1 MSQEPA
7 DRPLKR
13 MRLAGVRA
21 PKPVLDPV
29 IEKNLSARQL
39 ELLDDLQHQVKQD
52 QFAHW
57 TMAEI
62 ASRMGCSLRTLYGI
76 APSKEELILT
86 VVDRRMRHIGR
97 KAFNHLD
104 ESMSP
109 VEGLRAYLKAAHV
122 AVQPES
128 VAFAS
133 AFAHLPG
140 AKKLVDRH
148 EEYVAAVTQAL
159 LERAQSAGEII
170 QIDTVAV
177 AHLLGGLGRELGR
190 PGSAKGR
197 RTSPKETADA
207 LVDVILKG
215 LAVSSGG

>member
-1 MSQEPA
+1 MSEEPA
-7 DRPLKR
+7 DRPQKR

-21 PKPVLDPV
+21 PKPVLDPAS
-29 IEKNLSARQL
+29 ERRLSARQL
-39 ELLDDLQHQVKQD
+39 ELLDDLQYEVKQD
-52 QFAHW
+52 EFAHW

-86 VVDRRMRHIGR
+86 VVDRRMRRIGR

-133 AFAHLPG
+133 AFSHLPG
-140 AKKLVDRH
+140 AKRLVDRH

-190 PGSAKGR
+190 PGSTKVHQGSR
-197 RTSPKETADA
+197 KETADA

-215 LAVSSGG
+215 LALHPDR

>member
-1 MSQEPA
+1 
-7 DRPLKR
+7 

-21 PKPVLDPV
+21 PKPILDPAS
-29 IEKNLSARQL
+29 ERRLSARQL
-39 ELLDDLQHQVKQD
+39 ELLDDLQHQVKRD
-52 QFAHW
+52 EFAHW

-86 VVDRRMRHIGR
+86 VVDCRMRRIGR

-133 AFAHLPG
+133 AFSHLPG
-140 AKKLVDRH
+140 AKRLVDRH

-190 PGSAKGR
+190 PGGAKGQR
-197 RTSPKETADA
+197 GSVKETADA

-215 LAVSSGG
+215 LAVGPDR